1 MDSEDGTS
9 DGPAFAY
16 GGIPSDEEDL
26 ERPGLEDSSAMTNR
40 YRVRRIPHSYWG
52 NS

>member
-1 MDSEDGTS
+1 MDNDDSTS

-26 ERPGLEDSSAMTNR
+26 ERPGQEDNSALSNR
-40 YRVRRIPHSYWG
+40 YRVRRNPRSYWG